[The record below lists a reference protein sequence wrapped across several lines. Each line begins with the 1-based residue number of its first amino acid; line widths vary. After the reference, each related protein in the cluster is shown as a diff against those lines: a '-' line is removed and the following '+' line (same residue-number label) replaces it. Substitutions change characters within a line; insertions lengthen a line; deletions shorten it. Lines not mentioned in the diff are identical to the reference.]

1 MKKIF
6 LFLVVLLLSVS
17 CTIQKTTS
25 KKYID
30 DAYYT
35 PQTDVNENQIDSLY
49 DNEYVDDNFT
59 NYSFFINPYQYT
71 YSYYDLYYSSY
82 YSPWNFGINFGY
94 YSYNYYPYL
103 YGYNWN
109 HNNWNHNNWNHNN
122 WNHNQNWGKHDKKN
136 YNEQRRTVREINLN
150 NRQNL
155 TGRTTS
161 RSVKNSK
168 YSTTISNYSTP
179 TRSVQRYSAPTRS
192 TQSYSAPT
200 RSTQSYSS
208 PTRSAPPTN
217 SGGSRRR

>member
-103 YGYNWN
+103 IGIIIIGIIIIGIIIKIGVNTIR
-109 HNNWNHNNWNHNN
+109 
-122 WNHNQNWGKHDKKN
+122 K
-136 YNEQRRTVREINLN
+136 IIM
-150 NRQNL
+150 
-155 TGRTTS
+155 
-161 RSVKNSK
+161 SK
-168 YSTTISNYSTP
+168 EELLEK
-179 TRSVQRYSAPTRS
+179 
-192 TQSYSAPT
+192 
-200 RSTQSYSS
+200 
-208 PTRSAPPTN
+208 
-217 SGGSRRR
+217 